1 MYYLHQAFPDIIGI
15 DATLRGFDYVL
26 GPHPVNNVSYVSA
39 VGTTSKL
46 IRYGIHPGGQRRGLS
61 DSMSTAPGNTR
72 AVLLDLDGTLLDTA
86 PDMVAALNQLL
97 TERGSEPLP
106 FAELRQLVSHG
117 ALALVRRG
125 FPQAPGSVLEELR
138 ARFLEIYSDCLAVG
152 TRPYEGIPAAL
163 ARLQAAGVAWGIVTN
178 KPGWLA
184 EPLLDKLGLRDRAG
198 VIVSGDTLAERK
210 PHPGQLLYAAKA
222 LGLLPSQCIYVGDA
236 ERDVLAAR
244 AAGMEVF
251 VAMFGYI
258 PATEQPLSW
267 PASGWLESPRALA
280 ALLDSI
286 GR

>member
-1 MYYLHQAFPDIIGI
+1 
-15 DATLRGFDYVL
+15 
-26 GPHPVNNVSYVSA
+26 
-39 VGTTSKL
+39 
-46 IRYGIHPGGQRRGLS
+46 
-61 DSMSTAPGNTR
+61 MSIAPRNTR

-86 PDMVAALNQLL
+86 PDMVSALNQLR

-106 FAELRQLVSHG
+106 FAELRELVSHG

-125 FPQAPGSVLEELR
+125 FPQAAGPALEELR
-138 ARFLEIYSDCLAVG
+138 ARFLEIYRDCLAVD
-152 TRPYEGIPAAL
+152 TLPYDGVSDAL
-163 ARLQAAGVAWGIVTN
+163 ARLRSFGVAWGIVTN

-184 EPLLDKLGLRDRAG
+184 EPLLEKLGLRDRAG
-198 VIVSGDTLAERK
+198 VVVSGDTLAERK
-210 PHPGQLLYAAKA
+210 PHPAQLLHAAKA
-222 LGLLPSQCIYVGDA
+222 LGVVPSQCIYIGDA

-258 PATEQPLSW
+258 PANEQPRSW
-267 PASGWLESPRALA
+267 PASGWLDSSQALA